1 MSAPDDRPIYDW
13 REAVS
18 LMYQEGP
25 ASPADAMRFGVYD
38 LAEQVFVLRAMG
50 VEVTLKG
57 GRYAIPKTEANVDRL
72 HDLLLWAEGRQ
83 HG

>member
-1 MSAPDDRPIYDW
+1 MSAPDDRPIFDW
-13 REAVS
+13 RECVS
-18 LMYQEGP
+18 LLIQGP
-25 ASPADAMRFGVYD
+25 ASPADAMRKGVYD
-38 LAEQVFVLRAMG
+38 LDCQVFTLRALG

-57 GRYAIPKTEANVDRL
+57 GRYAIPKTDANVDRL